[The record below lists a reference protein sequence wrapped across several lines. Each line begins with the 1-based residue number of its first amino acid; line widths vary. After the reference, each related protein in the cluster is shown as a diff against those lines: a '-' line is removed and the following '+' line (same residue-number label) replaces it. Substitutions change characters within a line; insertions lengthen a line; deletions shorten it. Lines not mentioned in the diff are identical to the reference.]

1 MQLCLR
7 YIFVCFFIYFLLTLR
22 IFYLDILQEFG
33 SSSQKANCYHTSCGE
48 AQYPFFF
55 FFPSMFIS
63 YFRFDHLT
71 SFEGLLFECICLYP
85 ICMFNC
91 LSC

>member
-33 SSSQKANCYHTSCGE
+33 SSPQKANCYHTSCGE
-48 AQYPFFF
+48 AQHPFFF
-55 FFPSMFIS
+55 FFF
-63 YFRFDHLT
+63 FFV
-71 SFEGLLFECICLYP
+71 FFFFFFLFVEFLDE
-85 ICMFNC
+85 MVN
-91 LSC
+91 LDM